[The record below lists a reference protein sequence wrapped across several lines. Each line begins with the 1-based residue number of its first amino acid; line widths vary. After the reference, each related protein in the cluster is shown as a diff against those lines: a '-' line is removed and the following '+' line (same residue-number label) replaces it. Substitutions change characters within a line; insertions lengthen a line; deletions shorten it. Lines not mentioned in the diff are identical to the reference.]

1 MNVEKIILQA
11 CCGKTAVIFK
21 TDQPVTKLHLE
32 ALQKLGFIEL
42 SHFTEAGLLY
52 VDNPDFTI
60 TGPFGADRLTVKCKH
75 ADKSV
80 CTEKTNDL
88 EVLFQ
93 QLG

>member
-1 MNVEKIILQA
+1 V
-11 CCGKTAVIFK
+11 FK

-32 ALQKLGFIEL
+32 AMQKLGFIE
-42 SHFTEAGLLY
+42 SVHFTQAGLLY

-60 TGPFGADRLTVKCKH
+60 TGPFGSDRLTVKCKH
-75 ADKSV
+75 AE
-80 CTEKTNDL
+80 CTEKLNDL